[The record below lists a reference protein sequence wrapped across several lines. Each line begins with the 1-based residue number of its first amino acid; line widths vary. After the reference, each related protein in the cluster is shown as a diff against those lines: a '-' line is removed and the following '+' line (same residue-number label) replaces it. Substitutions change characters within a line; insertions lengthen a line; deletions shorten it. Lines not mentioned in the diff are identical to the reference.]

1 MISDNS
7 TGLVLRGVSKAFKSG
22 RRGEVEVLRTV
33 NVQVNRGE
41 FLAVIGAS
49 GTGKTTLLRIIAG
62 LDVASA
68 GSITFDGAPLVA
80 GEVGY
85 VFQKPVL
92 YPHLTIKQNIR
103 FGSSLKKHHQP
114 LDQAHYDLLI
124 RTLGLAG
131 VEERMPHELSGGQ
144 QQRVGIAR
152 ALVRKPVLVLFDE
165 PLSSV
170 DESLSASIRA
180 DLKNLH
186 QQLNFTA
193 LFITHHLQEA
203 LQLGQRVAVMVEG
216 QLVQVDTP
224 ENILRNPV
232 SLAVAQFVGQPY
244 VNVLS
249 VQNQDGESQKISV
262 RASTIEADADLT
274 NRAVGVITAIEETS
288 IGKLLTVSL
297 TQEARWRCH
306 NGQNAL
312 MPAATQVIFFGRA
325 ERAGQA
331 VLLGVRPEDCRIFPN
346 E

>member
-41 FLAVIGAS
+41 FMTVIGAS

-68 GSITFDGAPLVA
+68 GSITFDGVPLTA

-92 YPHLTIKQNIR
+92 YPHLTVKQNIR
-103 FGSSLKKHHQP
+103 FGSSLKKHRQT
-114 LDQAHYDLLI
+114 LDQAHYELLI
-124 RTLGLAG
+124 RTLGLTG
-131 VEERMPHELSGGQ
+131 VEERMPHALSGGQ

-152 ALVRKPVLVLFDE
+152 ALVRKPAVVLFDE

-180 DLKNLH
+180 DLQKLH

-224 ENILRNPV
+224 EHILRNPAN
-232 SLAVAQFVGQPY
+232 LAVAQFVGQPY

-249 VQNQDGESQKISV
+249 VQNQGGDFQKLSV
-262 RASTIEADADLT
+262 RASTIEAGADLP
-274 NRAVGVITAIEETS
+274 NRAVGVITVVQETS
-288 IGKLLTVSL
+288 IGKLFIASL
-297 TQEARWRCH
+297 TQEACWCCH
-306 NGQNAL
+306 NGENAL
-312 MPAATQVIFFGRA
+312 VPAGAHVIFFGRA
-325 ERAGQA
+325 ERVGQT

>member
-1 MISDNS
+1 MVRKDSA
-7 TGLVLRGVSKAFKSG
+7 GLKIHNLSKAFKSG
-22 RRGEVEVLRTV
+22 RRGSVDVLRTV

-41 FLAVIGAS
+41 FLTVIGAS

-68 GSITFDGAPLVA
+68 GTITFDGVPLTA
-80 GEVGY
+80 GKVGY

-92 YPHLTIKQNIR
+92 YPHLTVKQNIR
-103 FGSSLKKHHQP
+103 FGSSLKKHRQP
-114 LDQAHYDLLI
+114 LDQAHYELLI

-152 ALVRKPVLVLFDE
+152 ALVRKPAVVLFDE

-170 DESLSASIRA
+170 DESLSVSIRA
-180 DLKNLH
+180 DLQKLH

-224 ENILRNPV
+224 ENILKNPA

-249 VQNQDGESQKISV
+249 VQNQDGDSQKLSA
-262 RASTIEADADLT
+262 RASTIEAGADLP
-274 NRAVGVITAIEETS
+274 NRAVGVITAVQETS
-288 IGKLLTVSL
+288 IGKLLTASL
-297 TQEARWRCH
+297 IQKARWRCH
-306 NGQNAL
+306 NGESAL
-312 MPAATQVIFFGRA
+312 VPAGTQVIFFGRA
-325 ERAGQA
+325 EQIGQS